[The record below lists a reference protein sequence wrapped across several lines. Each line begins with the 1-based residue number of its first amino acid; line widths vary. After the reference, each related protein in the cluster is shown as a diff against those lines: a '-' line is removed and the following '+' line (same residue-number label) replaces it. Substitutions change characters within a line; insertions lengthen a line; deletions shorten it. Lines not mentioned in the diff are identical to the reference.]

1 MAALN
6 RAAAAA
12 AASGVLHAV
21 DHFVPLRHGRR
32 LFAREWR
39 PPQPAKAT
47 PIVLLHDSLGSV
59 ELWRGF
65 PAALV
70 QATGRQVVAYDR
82 LGFGRSDVR
91 DGVLPPTF
99 IKEEAEHYLPAVFD
113 HFRLSRAVLFG
124 HSVGGAM
131 AAACASRHPEACAAV
146 VTEGAPAFVEDR
158 TVRGLREA
166 KANFQHAEQLDR
178 LKRYHGEKARWVVD
192 AWTETWLG
200 PVYAAWHVATEAP
213 AVACPFLVLQGDSD
227 EYGSMQQPEAYAK
240 LSRGPSQLVV
250 VRDCG
255 HVPHREQPDAVL
267 AAVTDFLGCHVS

>member
-6 RAAAAA
+6 RAATA
-12 AASGVLHAV
+12 AASGVLRAV
-21 DHFVPLRHGRR
+21 DHVVPLRQGKR

-39 PPQPAKAT
+39 PAQMAKAE

-65 PAALV
+65 PAALA
-70 QATGRQVVAYDR
+70 QTTGRQVVAYDR
-82 LGFGRSDVR
+82 LGFGRSGVR
-91 DGVLPPTF
+91 KGVLPPTF
-99 IKEEAEHYLPAVFD
+99 IKEEAEYFLPTVFD
-113 HFRLSRAVLFG
+113 YFRLNKVVLFG

-131 AAACASRHPEACAAV
+131 AAACASRHPDVCAAV
-146 VTEGAPAFVEDR
+146 VTEGAPAFVEDK
-158 TVRGLREA
+158 TVRGLLEA
-166 KANFQHAEQLDR
+166 KANFHHAEQLDR

-192 AWTETWLG
+192 SWTETWLG
-200 PVYAAWHVATEAP
+200 TVYAAWHVAAEAP
-213 AVACPFLVLQGDSD
+213 GVACPFLVLHGDSD

-250 VRDCG
+250 VKDCG

-267 AAVTDFLGCHVS
+267 AAVVDFLGRHAS